1 MAKPSESRDL
11 RFLNLV
17 TLGDPVRKTAFVLVI
32 TLLLTAVAVAAD
44 TYQTGKIVKW
54 DNGTYPDKKKTKP
67 WIVYQV
73 QGDSLVYSIAHKK
86 ETKPQMQPGETVQ
99 YELKGNKMTVVNAKG
114 KKETYQVVGQAEAAS
129 PAPAQ

>member
-17 TLGDPVRKTAFVLVI
+17 TLGDDVRKTAFVLVI

-54 DNGTYPDKKKTKP
+54 DNGTYPDKKKMKP
-67 WIVYQV
+67 WIVYEV

-99 YELKGNKMTVVNAKG
+99 YELKGDKMTVINAKG
-114 KKETYQVVGQAEAAS
+114 KKETYQVVGQAQAAN

>member
-1 MAKPSESRDL
+1 M
-11 RFLNLV
+11 
-17 TLGDPVRKTAFVLVI
+17 RKTAFALLI

-54 DNGTYPDKKKTKP
+54 DNGTYPDGKKTKA

-73 QGDSLVYSIAHKK
+73 QGDNLLYSIARHK
-86 ETKPQMQPGETVQ
+86 ETKAQMEPGDTVQ

-114 KKETYQVVGQAEAAS
+114 KKETYQVVGQAQAAS

>member
-1 MAKPSESRDL
+1 M
-11 RFLNLV
+11 
-17 TLGDPVRKTAFVLVI
+17 RKTAFVLLI

-54 DNGTYPDKKKTKP
+54 DNGTYPDGKKTKA

-73 QGDSLVYSIAHKK
+73 QADNLLYSIARHK

-99 YELKGNKMTVVNAKG
+99 YEVKGNKMTVVNAKG
-114 KKETYQVVGQAEAAS
+114 KKETYQVVGQAQAAS

>member
-1 MAKPSESRDL
+1 M
-11 RFLNLV
+11 
-17 TLGDPVRKTAFVLVI
+17 RKTAFVFLI
-32 TLLLTAVAVAAD
+32 TLTLTAVAVAAD

-54 DNGTYPDKKKTKP
+54 DNGTYPDKKKMKP
-67 WIVYQV
+67 WIVYEV

-99 YELKGNKMTVVNAKG
+99 YELKGDKMTVINAKG
-114 KKETYQVVGQAEAAS
+114 KKETYQVVGQAQAAN

>member
-1 MAKPSESRDL
+1 
-11 RFLNLV
+11 
-17 TLGDPVRKTAFVLVI
+17 VRKTAFVLVI
-32 TLLLTAVAVAAD
+32 TLLLTAFAVAAD

-54 DNGTYPDKKKTKP
+54 DNGTYPDKKKTKS

-73 QGDSLVYSIAHKK
+73 QGGDLLYSIARHK
-86 ETKPQMQPGETVQ
+86 ETKPQMEPGETVQ

-114 KKETYQVVGQAEAAS
+114 KKETYQVVGQAQATS